1 MTHAALSPSSAYRWM
16 RCPGSVR
23 EQAKYPEP
31 LSSPSAADGT
41 HSHSLLEHCVKADLA
56 DPMGMV
62 GVKMKDHEG
71 EFVIDAE
78 RAKRVKVVI
87 DYVKQKVEALSFMF
101 GEKATVMPERRVN
114 PEHLLGRA
122 DMAGTADIT
131 IRCGT
136 FTEIIDLKDGMNAVE
151 AKDNEQLELYGL
163 GGLADYKLPINVEYP
178 VKVVRLT
185 IIQPKLAVKGLPVV
199 SSHDMTTKEVIDL
212 IPKYVVGAA
221 ATDAPD
227 APLVPGD
234 KQCRYCRATGCSA
247 RAAAGLA
254 AAGVVFPTIIVK
266 DAPFEN
272 MAKDAVNQLVT
283 RLEEI
288 AVTDPST
295 QVAEQDPGSMTNER
309 LVQIIEAA
317 PLMRQMIENAEAEA
331 QRRLEAGQSIKGLK
345 LVNGR
350 GSQAWSLSE
359 DQIAEKL
366 KGMGLPKDAIWTTKL
381 ISPAQAKK
389 VTWANRKGEQKQLT
403 ERQLKTME
411 QEYIVKMGGKLTV
424 APESDPRPAVV
435 RDAAPLFSAVEAAPT
450 LPSWLM

>member
-1 MTHAALSPSSAYRWM
+1 M

-31 LSSPSAADGT
+31 PSGPGAIDGT
-41 HSHSLLEHCVKADLA
+41 HSHTLLEHCVKADLA
-56 DPMGMV
+56 DPMAMV
-62 GVKMKDHEG
+62 GVRMKDHEG
-71 EFVIDAE
+71 EFVIDTE

-114 PEHLLGRA
+114 PEHLLGRP

-163 GGLADYKLPINVEYP
+163 GGLADYKLPVNVEYP
-178 VKVVRLT
+178 VKQVRLT
-185 IIQPKLAVKGLPVV
+185 IIQPKLAVKGLPV
-199 SSHDMTTKEVIDL
+199 TTSYDLTTRDVLDL
-212 IPKYVVGAA
+212 IPKYVAGAA

-247 RAAAGLA
+247 RAEAGMA
-254 AAGVVFPTIIVK
+254 AAGVRFPVIPIA
-266 DAPFEN
+266 DA
-272 MAKDAVNQLVT
+272 
-283 RLEEI
+283 
-288 AVTDPST
+288 ST
-295 QVAEQDPGSMTNER
+295 QVAEQDAGSMTNER

-350 GSQAWSLSE
+350 GSQAWTLPE
-359 DQIAEKL
+359 DQTAEKL

-435 RDAAPLFSAVEAAPT
+435 RDAAPLFSAVQPAPT

>member
-1 MTHAALSPSSAYRWM
+1 M

-31 LSSPSAADGT
+31 PSGPGAIDGT
-41 HSHSLLEHCVKADLA
+41 HSHTLLEHCVKADLA

-114 PEHLLGRA
+114 PEHLLGRP
-122 DMAGTADIT
+122 DMAGTADVT

-136 FTEIIDLKDGMNAVE
+136 FTEIIDLKDGMNGVE

-163 GGLADYKLPINVEYP
+163 GGIADYKLPVNVEYP
-178 VKVVRLT
+178 VKLVKLT
-185 IIQPKLAVKGLPVV
+185 IIQPKLALKGLPVTT
-199 SSHDMTTKEVIDL
+199 SHDMTTQEVLDL
-212 IPKYVVGAA
+212 IPKYVAGAA
-221 ATDAPD
+221 ATDRPD

-254 AAGVVFPTIIVK
+254 AAGVSFPVLTPVTPIVA
-266 DAPFEN
+266 DA
-272 MAKDAVNQLVT
+272 
-283 RLEEI
+283 
-288 AVTDPST
+288 ST

-350 GSQAWSLSE
+350 GSQAWTLPE

-411 QEYIVKMGGKLTV
+411 QEYIAKMGGKLTV

>member
-1 MTHAALSPSSAYRWM
+1 M

-31 LSSPSAADGT
+31 PSGPGAIDGT

-56 DPMGMV
+56 DPMAMV
-62 GVKMKDHEG
+62 GVRMKDHEG

-114 PEHLLGRA
+114 PEHLLGRP

-131 IRCGT
+131 IRCGA
-136 FTEIIDLKDGMNAVE
+136 FTEIIDLKDGMNPVE

-163 GGLADYKLPINVEYP
+163 GGLADYKLPVNVEYP
-178 VKVVRLT
+178 VKQVKLT
-185 IIQPKLAVKGLPVV
+185 IIQPKLAVKGLPV
-199 SSHDMTTKEVIDL
+199 TTSYDLTTRDVLDL
-212 IPKYVVGAA
+212 IPKYVAGAA

-247 RAAAGLA
+247 RAEAGMA
-254 AAGVVFPTIIVK
+254 AAGVSFPVIPIA
-266 DAPFEN
+266 DA
-272 MAKDAVNQLVT
+272 
-283 RLEEI
+283 
-288 AVTDPST
+288 ST
-295 QVAEQDPGSMTNER
+295 QVAEQDVGSMTDER
-309 LVQIIEAA
+309 IVQIIEAA

-331 QRRLEAGQSIKGLK
+331 QRRLEAGKSIKGLK

-350 GSQAWSLSE
+350 GSQAWSLPE
-359 DQIAEKL
+359 DQIVEKL
-366 KGMGLPKDAIWTTKL
+366 KGMGIPKDAIYKTSV

-389 VTWANRKGEQKQLT
+389 VTWAKRDGTQKQLT

-435 RDAAPLFSAVEAAPT
+435 RDAAPLFSAVQPAPT